1 MVLSVEHILVS
12 GLKSDVLPAH
22 TAFVTAVVAGF
33 EAGGDGCT
41 TVSQPCQRLT
51 AKPQCL
57 GGVRSKE

>member
-41 TVSQPCQRLT
+41 TVSQPCQLT
-51 AKPQCL
+51 AKPI
-57 GGVRSKE
+57 VERSSPWTAV